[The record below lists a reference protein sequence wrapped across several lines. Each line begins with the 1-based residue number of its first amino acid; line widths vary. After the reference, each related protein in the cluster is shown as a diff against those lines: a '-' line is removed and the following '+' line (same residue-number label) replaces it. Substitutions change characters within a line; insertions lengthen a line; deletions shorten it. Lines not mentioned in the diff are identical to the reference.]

1 MIGKELIAW
10 RDKPLEQDYLIKKP
24 PFQALFLF
32 ALPII
37 IGNLFQQTYTMAD
50 SAIVGRFVSEQA
62 LAAVGASYSL
72 TNIFICVAIG
82 GGMGASVIVSQ
93 YFGAQKYDR
102 MKTAIYTA
110 SLAFLVLSLL
120 LGVFG
125 LFCSRE
131 IMVLLNTP
139 ADCLSMASEY
149 LRIYFLGLP
158 FLFMYNVFSA
168 MFNALGKSRI
178 PLGFLIFSSLFNIV
192 LDYLL
197 VAGAHMGVSG
207 VAWATLIAQGI
218 SAVLSMLVLLRILGK
233 MSLPAN
239 SMEDSYR
246 AGAMTTI
253 PTKPP
258 VFDGKELVS
267 MTRIAIPSILQQSTV
282 SIGMMLVQ
290 SVVNSFGSTALAGFS
305 AAMRIESICVVP
317 MSGIG
322 NAVSSYTAQN
332 LGAGK
337 TERVVK
343 GYHAAVRM
351 VIFCAVILCIS
362 MECFHHPLIALFLGT
377 DGAAEAFL
385 TGESYLTFMGWF
397 FCMIG
402 FKMSV
407 DGLLRGSGDMVMFT
421 VANLVN
427 LSIRVIVAM
436 TCAPRFGIAMV
447 WCAVPI
453 GWTANF
459 LISYGRY
466 RTGKWKEHGV
476 V

>member
-1 MIGKELIAW
+1 
-10 RDKPLEQDYLIKKP
+10 
-24 PFQALFLF
+24 
-32 ALPII
+32 
-37 IGNLFQQTYTMAD
+37 MAD

-110 SLAFLVLSLL
+110 SLAFLGLSLL
-120 LGVFG
+120 LGIFG
-125 LFCSRE
+125 LFCSQE

-149 LRIYFLGLP
+149 LQIYFLGLP

-218 SAVLSMLVLLRILGK
+218 SAVLSMLVLLRIL
-233 MSLPAN
+233 SRI
-239 SMEDSYR
+239 SMELDT
-246 AGAMTTI
+246 GTTF
-253 PTKPP
+253 
-258 VFDGKELVS
+258 FDGKELTS

-290 SVVNSFGSTALAGFS
+290 SVVNSFGSAALAGFS

-337 TERVVK
+337 TDRVVK

-362 MECFHHPLIALFLGT
+362 MECFHHSLIALFLGT
-377 DGAAEAFL
+377 DGATEAFL
-385 TGESYLTFMGWF
+385 TGEGYLTFMGWF

-459 LISYGRY
+459 LISYARY
-466 RTGKWKEHGV
+466 RTGKWKERGV

>member
-1 MIGKELIAW
+1 M
-10 RDKPLEQDYLIKKP
+10 EQDYLIKKP

-110 SLAFLVLSLL
+110 SLAFLGLSLL

-131 IMVLLNTP
+131 IMILLNTP

-158 FLFMYNVFSA
+158 FLFMYNVFSS

-192 LDYLL
+192 LDYIL
-197 VAGAHMGVSG
+197 VVGGHMGITG
-207 VAWATLIAQGI
+207 AAWATLIAQGI
-218 SAVLSMLVLLRILGK
+218 SAVLSMVVLLRILGK
-233 MSLPAN
+233 MPSPATA
-239 SMEDSYR
+239 MD
-246 AGAMTTI
+246 AGTTF
-253 PTKPP
+253 
-258 VFDGKELVS
+258 FDGKELAS

-290 SVVNSFGSTALAGFS
+290 SVVNSFGSAALAGFS
-305 AAMRIESICVVP
+305 AAMRVESMCIVP

-343 GYHAAVRM
+343 GYHAAIRM
-351 VIFCAVILCIS
+351 VIFCAVVLCVIL
-362 MECFHHPLIALFLGT
+362 ELFHQPIMTLFLGA
-377 DGAAEAFL
+377 DSVAEAFT
-385 TGESYLTFMGWF
+385 TGENYLTFMGWF
-397 FCMIG
+397 FCLIG

-453 GWTANF
+453 GWAANF

>member
-1 MIGKELIAW
+1 M
-10 RDKPLEQDYLIKKP
+10 EQDYLIKKP
-24 PFQALFLF
+24 PFQALFIF

-110 SLAFLVLSLL
+110 SLAFLGLSLL

-233 MSLPAN
+233 ISLPAD

-253 PTKPP
+253 PVKPP

-337 TERVVK
+337 TDRVVK

-362 MECFHHPLIALFLGT
+362 MECFHHPLIDLFLGA

-385 TGESYLTFMGWF
+385 TGENYLTFMGWF